1 MRKLLV
7 VAAMA
12 SAILLTLA
20 PVAAFACTPDYV
32 PILQCDWTA
41 VPSLVFVLFVPVLY
55 FVLNCYFVNVDLN
68 NCSGGVTV
76 DAWSPL
82 SLLRL

>member
-1 MRKLLV
+1 MRL
-7 VAAMA
+7 
-12 SAILLTLA
+12 
-20 PVAAFACTPDYV
+20 D
-32 PILQCDWTA
+32 A

-68 NCSGGVTV
+68 DCSGGVTV